1 MALIIPTAVSTY
13 GDATKTSGRFQKYI
27 LAQFRSDAD
36 LEWVRRTRSKLIKSE
51 LKFGDIR
58 ENRPSLKKDQ
68 NLWSQ
73 IGKGVGQGTIIVI
86 DPGEYEPLARET
98 LLKADVEKAGSEI
111 RAIVD
116 ACTSEVLAGT
126 PIAYLPEELHRVLD
140 WETTAITS
148 LDRFKPD
155 QLAAALGGS
164 LKHAVVFAARAHAIF
179 DVGLLDSAR
188 RTSDALKSPRARVV
202 LPELLSTA
210 RFFDTEH
217 PVSVDML
224 NEAVDVIASAMED
237 VFPDFDRK
245 SDKPLVIETDSRGYD
260 ELQASDV
267 AVGWA
272 MNACSTAL
280 RKHVC
285 DSLMAINAGRAV
297 LGHRLVLLRRRWRLL
312 SELHGACRM
321 TAATLGGIIPFE
333 LLPHFL
339 RKFQP
344 MSFVF
349 GGRAEFRG

>member
-36 LEWVRRTRSKLIKSE
+36 LEWVRRTRSKLVKAE
-51 LKFGDIR
+51 LKFGDIK
-58 ENRPSLKKDQ
+58 ENRPALKKDHS
-68 NLWSQ
+68 LWPQ
-73 IGKGVGQGTIIVI
+73 IEKGVGQGTIIVI

-111 RAIVD
+111 RAIVN

-126 PIAYLPEELHRVLD
+126 PIAYLPDELHRALN
-140 WETTAITS
+140 WETTEITS

-155 QLAAALGGS
+155 QLADALGGS
-164 LKHAVVFAARAHAIF
+164 LKHAVIFAARAHAIF
-179 DVGLLDSAR
+179 DVGLLDSAK
-188 RTSDALKSPRARVV
+188 RTSDALKSPRLARVI

-217 PVSVDML
+217 PVSIDML
-224 NEAVDVIASAMED
+224 NEAVNVISSAVED

-267 AVGWA
+267 AAGWA
-272 MNACSTAL
+272 REMLELADV
-280 RKHVC
+280 R
-285 DSLMAINAGRAV
+285 V
-297 LGHRLVLLRRRWRLL
+297 LGAQFERVWVNGRR
-312 SELHGACRM
+312 
-321 TAATLGGIIPFE
+321 I
-333 LLPHFL
+333 
-339 RKFQP
+339 K
-344 MSFVF
+344 
-349 GGRAEFRG
+349 

>member
-51 LKFGDIR
+51 LKYGDIK
-58 ENRPSLKKDQ
+58 ENRPTLKKDRD
-68 NLWSQ
+68 LWSQ
-73 IGKGVGQGTIIVI
+73 IEKGVGQGTIIVI

-98 LLKADVEKAGSEI
+98 LLKGDIEKAGSEI
-111 RAIVD
+111 RAIVNV
-116 ACTSEVLAGT
+116 CTSEVLAGT
-126 PIAYLPEELHRVLD
+126 PIAYLPEELHRALD
-140 WETTAITS
+140 WQTTEVTS

-155 QLAAALGGS
+155 QLAKALGGS
-164 LKHAVVFAARAHAIF
+164 LKHAVVFAARAHAVF

-188 RTSDALKSPRARVV
+188 RTSDALKSPRLARVI

-224 NEAVDVIASAMED
+224 NEAVNVISSAMED

-245 SDKPLVIETDSRGYD
+245 SDKPLVIETDSHGYD

-267 AVGWA
+267 AAGWA
-272 MNACSTAL
+272 REMLELTDARAL
-280 RKHVC
+280 GAQFERV
-285 DSLMAINAGRAV
+285 LVNGR
-297 LGHRLVLLRRRWRLL
+297 R
-312 SELHGACRM
+312 
-321 TAATLGGIIPFE
+321 I
-333 LLPHFL
+333 
-339 RKFQP
+339 K
-344 MSFVF
+344 
-349 GGRAEFRG
+349 